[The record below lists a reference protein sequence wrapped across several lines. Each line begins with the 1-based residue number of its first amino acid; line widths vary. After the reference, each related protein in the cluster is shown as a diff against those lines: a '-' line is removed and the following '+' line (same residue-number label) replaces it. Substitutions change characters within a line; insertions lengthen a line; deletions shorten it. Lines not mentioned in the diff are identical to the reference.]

1 MSLLLSCE
9 DLEEIYNERVEHVY
23 SLLKSTA
30 TEVYK
35 KKSKECEAK
44 KIITTKEEDEE
55 RLTADVKRLTVSSS
69 EPLMVPTA
77 CFLKEVHNR
86 IIYI

>member
-44 KIITTKEEDEE
+44 KIITTKEEDKE
-55 RLTADVKRLTVSSS
+55 RLNADVKRIVLSCETTVEISATSH
-69 EPLMVPTA
+69 TT
-77 CFLKEVHNR
+77 
-86 IIYI
+86 